1 MNETKAPFTYR
12 SLCLCFDAKVSI
24 EAILS
29 LQAYSGMPF
38 IKRWIEIL
46 CAFGYKAKFMKN
58 YALKV
63 RAFVLQLLV

>member
-1 MNETKAPFTYR
+1 M
-12 SLCLCFDAKVSI
+12 
-24 EAILS
+24 S

-46 CAFGYKAKFMKN
+46 CVFGYKAKFMKN
-58 YALKV
+58 DALKV

>member
-1 MNETKAPFTYR
+1 MKQRLPLHRGAFV
-12 SLCLCFDAKVSI
+12 FVSVQKYLF

-29 LQAYSGMPF
+29 LQAYSGMLF

-46 CAFGYKAKFMKN
+46 CAFGCKAEFLKN

-63 RAFVLQLLV
+63 RTFVLQLLV